1 MCPRAAGYIACAH
14 RRAALDAI
22 SVLLQGIGMTS
33 RPTKRDI
40 EPISQP
46 LQPFVHLMGAYEH
59 RHVGDQRTQSGAFA
73 MSSHTGSSGR
83 LTRIAIAAIVAIAAG
98 IPASSFA
105 EDSDTSAVTVKY
117 TDLNLAT
124 TEGSRVLYQRL
135 VDAARQVCPPLGNA
149 AELRTNREAQRC
161 ITASVERAV
170 KQVKSPQFAQVAAS
184 QMR

>member
-1 MCPRAAGYIACAH
+1 
-14 RRAALDAI
+14 
-22 SVLLQGIGMTS
+22 
-33 RPTKRDI
+33 
-40 EPISQP
+40 
-46 LQPFVHLMGAYEH
+46 MGAYEH
-59 RHVGDQRTQSGAFA
+59 RQLGEQRTQSGAFA

-105 EDSDTSAVTVKY
+105 EDSDAPAVTVKY

-135 VDAARQVCPPLGNA
+135 VEAAKRVCPEVGHA

-170 KQVKSPQFAQVAAS
+170 KEVKNPQFAQVAAS